1 MEFNLTTESMD
12 LLVESIVDAVE
23 STEDRNMQFELVK
36 TILND
41 NGIVEIKE
49 CKE

>member
-1 MEFNLTTESMD
+1 MEFKLTTESMD

-23 STEDRNMQFELVK
+23 STEDRDMQFELVK
-36 TILND
+36 TILSD

-49 CKE
+49 